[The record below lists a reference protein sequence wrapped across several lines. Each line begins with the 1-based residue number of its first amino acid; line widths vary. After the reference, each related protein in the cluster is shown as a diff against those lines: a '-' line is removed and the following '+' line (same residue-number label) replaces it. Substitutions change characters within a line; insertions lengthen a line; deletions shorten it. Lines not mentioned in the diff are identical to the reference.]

1 MPSIMREPAAELL
14 ARHGIGYKTSIK
26 GAVTWFNLDEC
37 PLCLHKGGQC
47 GISESIGENGKLI
60 HGFKCWHGDSTDP
73 RSFYASLGYPE
84 DILSKTTPKTRNN
97 AASKDVKPDVLARA
111 NPETLATNRKRLR
124 ENVPAMDYLFTRGLS
139 SKTIEH
145 FRLGLTRPYKD
156 KDGNISSNC
165 LIYPL
170 FNRHGQPVKKNA
182 YYNIP
187 GVSENPRDPNGWM
200 AGEVMCYYGADA
212 SSRKKIFVC
221 EGAKDLWRL
230 WQEVQGTDLDRELLL
245 VTSTHG
251 SAFPREWKDPE
262 YWSPWDTIYFGQDND
277 DAGERIV
284 SKLVEYVGRDALRV
298 RVPASMGKDWTDYFR
313 SGGTIEDFR
322 KLLGEASPVTRI
334 IKDDEEEKEQFGL
347 LAYRPVDI
355 NGSFHK
361 GHLYYTVQ
369 ALMRE
374 KVEIENEEGGREEQI
389 QEAVKTVVV
398 RSDGAILS
406 AVMPPAP
413 KGTPPAQRVLRLTDG
428 TLVSKMP
435 APSPYATWS
444 WPSINRFHRAKSEG
458 EKVRT
463 RPLPLLVN
471 DIRDYLRNQVWLPHA
486 DDYTLLALAA
496 VATYVQPVFDAV
508 PLFLVN
514 GPKGS
519 GKTELGRAMK
529 DVCANS
535 ALVGQGSAATIARL
549 IDMSRGF
556 VVLDD
561 IESIGNNKVDAQ
573 FSELIQGLKLSYK
586 KSTAAKIWTDIK
598 TMKVEKLNFFGIKM
612 INNTTGVDAILGS
625 RMFVIQTRKRLPQE
639 ITLWEASRSL
649 KAEPPAGLRDDL
661 HTWAFEQCIEVSRAY
676 QKKHTQGG
684 ERADEIAAPLRVIAG
699 LTDDGE
705 IRSTLEVALA
715 RQGSRPKQHDDPLE
729 ILEEALANLVIEG
742 FREIMIQHVALEM
755 RLMVPD
761 NYGQERTTE
770 IPEIFRPEW
779 IGRQLR
785 MQGWLEETNGQR
797 RVRLFGMSFRA
808 FEIALTFIAEVT
820 GHLEKDGK
828 SLVAEVQQATDFCQ
842 GCEGCRYR
850 NTGCDIMPKRLDA
863 EERLSKGKWRLQ
875 AVGR

>member
-1 MPSIMREPAAELL
+1 MPSIMREPAVDLL
-14 ARHGIGYKTSIK
+14 ARHGIGYKTSVK
-26 GAVTWFNLDEC
+26 GAITWFNLDEC
-37 PLCLHKGGQC
+37 PVCLHKGGQC
-47 GISESIGENGKLI
+47 GLSERIGDDGKLV
-60 HGFKCWHGDSTDP
+60 HGFKCWHGDTTDP
-73 RSFYASLGYPE
+73 RQFYVSLGYPE
-84 DILSKTTPKTRNN
+84 NNLSTTTPKTGT
-97 AASKDVKPDVLARA
+97 ASVKKVVKPDLLPRA
-111 NPETLATNRKRLR
+111 NPEILAANRKRLR
-124 ENVPAMDYLFTRGLS
+124 ENPPAMEYLLGRGLS
-139 SKTIEH
+139 RETIEH
-145 FRLGLTRPYKD
+145 FSLGLTRPYQD
-156 KDGNISSNC
+156 KNGITSTNC

-170 FNRHGQPVKKNA
+170 INRHGQPVKKNA

-200 AGEVMCYYGADA
+200 AGDVMCYYATDA
-212 SSRKKIFVC
+212 ASRKSIFVC

-230 WQEVQGTDLDRELLL
+230 WQELRGSDPEHELLL

-251 SAFPREWKDPE
+251 SAFPGEWQDPA
-262 YWSPWDTIYFGQDND
+262 YWNFWDRVYLGQDND
-277 DAGERIV
+277 VAGERII
-284 SKLVEYVGRDALRV
+284 SKLVEIIGRDALRV
-298 RVPASMGKDWTDYFR
+298 RVPNSMGKDWTDYFQN
-313 SGGTIEDFR
+313 GGTLDSFSN
-322 KLLGEASPVTRI
+322 LLSEATPVTRI
-334 IKDDEEEKEQFGL
+334 IKDEEQEEFGL

-374 KVEIENEEGGREEQI
+374 RIEIKNEDGSTEEEI
-389 QEAVKTVVV
+389 QETVKTVVV

-406 AVMPPAP
+406 ALTPPAP

-444 WPSINRFHRAKSEG
+444 WPSIKQFHRARSEG
-458 EKVRT
+458 KRLRI
-463 RPLPLLVN
+463 RPLSVVVT
-471 DIRDYLRNQVWLPHA
+471 DIRDYLRNQVWLPHG
-486 DDYTLLALAA
+486 DDYTLLSLAA

-561 IESIGNNKVDAQ
+561 IESIGNAKADAQ
-573 FSELIQGLKLSYK
+573 FSELIQALKLSYK

-598 TMKVEKLNFFGIKM
+598 TMKVERLNFFGIKM

-625 RMFVIQTRKRLPQE
+625 RMFVIQTRKRLPRE
-639 ITLWEASRSL
+639 TALWEASRTL
-649 KAEPPAGLRDDL
+649 TAEPPAGLRDEL
-661 HTWAFEQCIEVSRAY
+661 HTWAFEQCLDVSRVY
-676 QKKHTQGG
+676 QEMHTHGS
-684 ERADEIAAPLRVIAG
+684 ERADEIAAPLRVIAE
-699 LTDDGE
+699 LTGE
-705 IRSTLEVALA
+705 TDIRSALELALA
-715 RQGSRPKQHDDPLE
+715 RQGSRSKRHDDPLE
-729 ILEEALANLVIEG
+729 ILEEVLANIVIEG
-742 FREIMIQHVALEM
+742 FREITIQHIALEM

-761 NYGQERTTE
+761 NFGKERTTE

-785 MQGWLEETNGQR
+785 LQGWLEETTGQR

-808 FEIALTFIAEVT
+808 FEVAKAFISEVA
-820 GHLEKDGK
+820 GRLEKEGK
-828 SLVAEVQQATDFCQ
+828 SLIAEVQQATDFCP

-850 NTGCDIMPKRLDA
+850 ATGCDIMPKRLDA
-863 EERLSKGKWRLQ
+863 EERLSKGKWRIQ
-875 AVGR
+875 AVSS